1 MRFEARTPAIT
12 CTSTSMYLYLYMYY
26 SIDLRKVCIG
36 SLSHVHVRL
45 YVVTLKLVTL
55 SAVVLPLPCTQAVNA
70 DTWLSV
76 AEHVS
81 VSTVIASTVTTSAD
95 VTAYRVR
102 RHGHGWRVS
111 AVLGFF

>member
-1 MRFEARTPAIT
+1 
-12 CTSTSMYLYLYMYY
+12 MYVHVHVQCSY

-81 VSTVIASTVTTSAD
+81 VSTVIASTVTTSTD
-95 VTAYRVR
+95 VTTDRVR
-102 RHGHGWRVS
+102 RHQHDGRVS